1 MNTFKILA
9 VAVALTFG
17 AVSVNAQKDKTFS
30 FIDAA
35 GNEVADGSTVI
46 FYAEKKTPFPGM
58 EAILGYTIQA
68 DFALKVKNN
77 TNSAAEA
84 TLHVVAPENP
94 THGIV
99 QICFHGVCDDHTKG
113 EFTTNSV
120 PMAGNAVKELH
131 SEWVFVQNTPGRTD
145 NFESEYGTED
155 VSITLMNGSKA
166 GPTVN
171 IHSVYAD
178 PTGITDIESADN
190 ATEVARYDLNGRKLT
205 APQKGLNIIKL
216 SNGKTVK
223 KLIK

>member
-35 GNEVADGSTVI
+35 GNEVADGSSLV
-46 FYAEKKTPFPGM
+46 FYAAKTEKMPGYPMFGYNIAATSGLKIRNNSNSDAKVTARVITSASPKSGVAKICITGTQCITKAGDFFTKEGSMAAKKVEELHVEWLFDEKKPDVYCEEQET
-58 EAILGYTIQA
+58 LTIYSGA
-68 DFALKVKNN
+68 NKL
-77 TNSAAEA
+77 E
-84 TLHVVAPENP
+84 
-94 THGIV
+94 
-99 QICFHGVCDDHTKG
+99 
-113 EFTTNSV
+113 
-120 PMAGNAVKELH
+120 
-131 SEWVFVQNTPGRTD
+131 
-145 NFESEYGTED
+145 
-155 VSITLMNGSKA
+155 
-166 GPTVN
+166 GPT
-171 IHSVYAD
+171 ISIRWIYAD

>member
-46 FYAEKKTPFPGM
+46 FYAEKKNKVPGTDM
-58 EAILGYTIQA
+58 FGYTIQA
-68 DFALKVKNN
+68 DFALTVKNN
-77 TNSAAEA
+77 TNAAAEA

-94 THGIV
+94 THGKV
-99 QICFHGVCDDHTKG
+99 QICFPGQCDSHTKG

-120 PMAGNAVKELH
+120 PMAAKEVKELH
-131 SEWVFVQNTPGRTD
+131 SEWVFAMYTPGRPD

-223 KLIK
+223 KMIK

>member
-46 FYAEKKTPFPGM
+46 FYAEKKNNVAGIDLF
-58 EAILGYTIQA
+58 GYTIRA

-99 QICFHGVCDDHTKG
+99 QICFPGVCDSHTKG

-120 PMAGNAVKELH
+120 PMAGNAVKELN
-131 SEWVFVQNTPGRTD
+131 SEWVFAMYTPGRPD

>member
-46 FYAEKKTPFPGM
+46 FYAEKKNKVPGM
-58 EAILGYTIQA
+58 DMFGYTIQA
-68 DFALKVKNN
+68 DFALTVKNN
-77 TNSAAEA
+77 TNAAAEA

-94 THGIV
+94 THGMV
-99 QICFHGVCDDHTKG
+99 QICFPGECDSHTKG
-113 EFTTNSV
+113 EFTTKSV
-120 PMAGNAVKELH
+120 SMTANEVKELH
-131 SEWVFVQNTPGRTD
+131 SEWVFAMYTPGSKD
-145 NFESEYGTED
+145 NFESEYGSED
-155 VSITLMNGSKA
+155 VSLTLMNGSKA

>member
-46 FYAEKKTPFPGM
+46 FYAEKKNKVPGM
-58 EAILGYTIQA
+58 DMFGYTIQA
-68 DFALKVKNN
+68 DFALTVKNN
-77 TNSAAEA
+77 TNAAAEA

-94 THGIV
+94 THGMV
-99 QICFHGVCDDHTKG
+99 QICFPGECDSHTKG
-113 EFTTNSV
+113 EFTTKSV
-120 PMAGNAVKELH
+120 SMTANEVKELH
-131 SEWVFVQNTPGRTD
+131 SEWVFAMYTPDSKD
-145 NFESEYGTED
+145 NFESEYGSED
-155 VSITLMNGSKA
+155 VSLTLMNGSKA

>member
-35 GNEVADGSTVI
+35 GNEVADGSSLV
-46 FYAEKKTPFPGM
+46 FYAAKTEKMPGYPM
-58 EAILGYTIQA
+58 FGYTIQA

-99 QICFHGVCDDHTKG
+99 QICFPGVCDNHTKG

-120 PMAGNAVKELH
+120 PMAGNAVN
-131 SEWVFVQNTPGRTD
+131 NT
-145 NFESEYGTED
+145 GTAN
-155 VSITLMNGSKA
+155 VSDIAMTSTFFPIFPIMLTA
-166 GPTVN
+166 LVN
-171 IHSVYAD
+171 IAIFSDRSSFLLSSTTFEIDVTIPFKLLTACLNIFALIGSVINVVPVEAIVFTMSD
-178 PTGITDIESADN
+178 MPLNSTDIIL
-190 ATEVARYDLNGRKLT
+190 VGF
-205 APQKGLNIIKL
+205 
-216 SNGKTVK
+216 
-223 KLIK
+223 

>member
-17 AVSVNAQKDKTFS
+17 AVSVSAQKDKTFS

-46 FYAEKKTPFPGM
+46 FYAEQKNKVDNMPMF
-58 EAILGYTIQA
+58 GYTIQA

-77 TNSAAEA
+77 TNAAAEA

-99 QICFHGVCDDHTKG
+99 QICFPGECDSHTKG

-120 PMAGNAVKELH
+120 PMAGNAVKELN
-131 SEWVFVQNTPGRTD
+131 SEWVFAMYTPGRPD

-155 VSITLMNGSKA
+155 VSLTLMNGSKA

-223 KLIK
+223 KVIK

>member
-46 FYAEKKTPFPGM
+46 FYAEKKNKVPGM
-58 EAILGYTIQA
+58 DMFGYTIQA
-68 DFALKVKNN
+68 DFALTVKNN
-77 TNSAAEA
+77 TNAAAEA

-94 THGIV
+94 THGMV
-99 QICFHGVCDDHTKG
+99 QICFPGECDSHTKG
-113 EFTTNSV
+113 EFTTKSV
-120 PMAGNAVKELH
+120 SMTANEVKELH
-131 SEWVFVQNTPGRTD
+131 SEWFFAMYTPGSKD
-145 NFESEYGTED
+145 NFESEYGSED
-155 VSITLMNGSKA
+155 VSLTLMNGSKA

>member
-30 FIDAA
+30 FIDVA

-46 FYAEKKTPFPGM
+46 FYAEKESKVPGM
-58 EAILGYTIQA
+58 DMFGYTIQA

-77 TNSAAEA
+77 TNAAAEA

-99 QICFHGVCDDHTKG
+99 QICFPGICDRHTKG

-131 SEWVFVQNTPGRTD
+131 SEWVFAMFTPGSKD

-178 PTGITDIESADN
+178 PTGIIDIESADN

>member
-9 VAVALTFG
+9 VAVALTLG

-46 FYAEKKTPFPGM
+46 FYAEKKNKVPGM
-58 EAILGYTIQA
+58 DMFGYTIQA
-68 DFALKVKNN
+68 DFALTVKNN
-77 TNSAAEA
+77 TNAAAEA

-94 THGIV
+94 THGMV
-99 QICFHGVCDDHTKG
+99 QICFPGECDSHTKG
-113 EFTTNSV
+113 EFTTKSV
-120 PMAGNAVKELH
+120 SMTANEVKELH
-131 SEWVFVQNTPGRTD
+131 SEWVFAMYTPGSKD
-145 NFESEYGTED
+145 NFESEYGSED
-155 VSITLMNGSKA
+155 VSLTLMNGSKA

-223 KLIK
+223 KVIK

>member
-46 FYAEKKTPFPGM
+46 FYAEKKNKVPGVDM
-58 EAILGYTIQA
+58 FGYTIQA
-68 DFALKVKNN
+68 DFALTVKNN

-94 THGIV
+94 THGMV
-99 QICFHGVCDDHTKG
+99 QICFPGVCDHHTKG

-131 SEWVFVQNTPGRTD
+131 SEWVFAMYTPGSKD
-145 NFESEYGTED
+145 NFESEYGAED
-155 VSITLMNGSKA
+155 VSLTLMNGSKA

>member
-46 FYAEKKTPFPGM
+46 FYAEKKNKVPGM
-58 EAILGYTIQA
+58 DMFGYTIQA
-68 DFALKVKNN
+68 DFALTVKNN
-77 TNSAAEA
+77 TNAAAEA

-99 QICFHGVCDDHTKG
+99 QICFPGQCDSHTKG
-113 EFTTNSV
+113 EFTTKSV
-120 PMAGNAVKELH
+120 SMTANEVKELH
-131 SEWVFVQNTPGRTD
+131 SEWVFAMYTPDSKD
-145 NFESEYGTED
+145 NFESEYGAED
-155 VSITLMNGSKA
+155 VSLTLMNGSKA

>member
-46 FYAEKKTPFPGM
+46 FYAEQKNNVDNMPMF
-58 EAILGYTIQA
+58 GYTIQA
-68 DFALKVKNN
+68 DFALTVKNN
-77 TNSAAEA
+77 TNAAAEA

-94 THGIV
+94 THGKV
-99 QICFHGVCDDHTKG
+99 QICFPGECDSHTKG

-120 PMAGNAVKELH
+120 PMAGNAVKELN
-131 SEWVFVQNTPGRTD
+131 SEWVFAMYTPGRPD

-223 KLIK
+223 KVIK

>member
-46 FYAEKKTPFPGM
+46 FYAEQKNKVDNMPMF
-58 EAILGYTIQA
+58 GYSIQA

-77 TNSAAEA
+77 TNAVASVA
-84 TLHVVAPENP
+84 LHVVAPENP
-94 THGIV
+94 THGEV
-99 QICFHGVCDDHTKG
+99 QICFPGECDSHTKG
-113 EFTTNSV
+113 EFTTKSV
-120 PMAGNAVKELH
+120 SMTANEVKELH
-131 SEWVFVQNTPGRTD
+131 SEWIFGTVLPGQTD
-145 NFESEYGTED
+145 NIAYGAED
-155 VSITLMNGSKA
+155 VSLTLMNGSKA

>member
-46 FYAEKKTPFPGM
+46 FYAEKKNKVAGIDVF
-58 EAILGYTIQA
+58 GYTIQA

-99 QICFHGVCDDHTKG
+99 QICFPGVCDHHTKG

-131 SEWVFVQNTPGRTD
+131 SEWVFAMYTPGSKD

>member
-46 FYAEKKTPFPGM
+46 FYAEKKNKVDNMPMF
-58 EAILGYTIQA
+58 GYTIQA

-77 TNSAAEA
+77 TNAAAEA

-94 THGIV
+94 THGMV
-99 QICFHGVCDDHTKG
+99 QICFPGVCDSHTKG

-131 SEWVFVQNTPGRTD
+131 SEWVFAMYTPGRPD
-145 NFESEYGTED
+145 NFESEYGAED

>member
-46 FYAEKKTPFPGM
+46 FYAEKKNKVPGM
-58 EAILGYTIQA
+58 DMFGYTIQA
-68 DFALKVKNN
+68 DFALTVKNN
-77 TNSAAEA
+77 TNAAAEA

-94 THGIV
+94 THGMV
-99 QICFHGVCDDHTKG
+99 QICFPGECDSHTKG
-113 EFTTNSV
+113 EFTTKSV
-120 PMAGNAVKELH
+120 SMTANEVKELH
-131 SEWVFVQNTPGRTD
+131 SEWVFAMYTPGSKD
-145 NFESEYGTED
+145 NFESEYGSED
-155 VSITLMNGSKA
+155 VSLTLMNGSKA

-223 KLIK
+223 KVIK

>member
-46 FYAEKKTPFPGM
+46 FYAEKKNKVPGVDM
-58 EAILGYTIQA
+58 FGYTIQA
-68 DFALKVKNN
+68 DFALTVKNN

-94 THGIV
+94 THGMV
-99 QICFHGVCDDHTKG
+99 QICFPGECDSHTKG

-120 PMAGNAVKELH
+120 PMAGNAVKELN
-131 SEWVFVQNTPGRTD
+131 SEWVFAMYTPGRPD

-223 KLIK
+223 KVIK

>member
-30 FIDAA
+30 FIDVA
-35 GNEVADGSTVI
+35 GNEVADGCTVI
-46 FYAEKKTPFPGM
+46 FYAEKKNKVDNMPMFGYNIVAKSGLKIRNNSNSDAKVTARVITSASPKSGVAKICIPGTQCITK
-58 EAILGYTIQA
+58 AG
-68 DFALKVKNN
+68 DFFTKEGSMAAKKV
-77 TNSAAEA
+77 EE
-84 TLHVVAPENP
+84 LHV
-94 THGIV
+94 
-99 QICFHGVCDDHTKG
+99 
-113 EFTTNSV
+113 
-120 PMAGNAVKELH
+120 
-131 SEWVFVQNTPGRTD
+131 EWLFDEKKP
-145 NFESEYGTED
+145 D
-155 VSITLMNGSKA
+155 VYCEEQETLTIYSGANKLE
-166 GPTVN
+166 GPT
-171 IHSVYAD
+171 ISIRWIYAD

>member
-46 FYAEKKTPFPGM
+46 FYAEKKNNVAGIDLF
-58 EAILGYTIQA
+58 GYTIRA

-99 QICFHGVCDDHTKG
+99 QICFPGVCDSHTKG

-120 PMAGNAVKELH
+120 PMAGNAVKELN
-131 SEWVFVQNTPGRTD
+131 SEWVFAMYTPGSKD